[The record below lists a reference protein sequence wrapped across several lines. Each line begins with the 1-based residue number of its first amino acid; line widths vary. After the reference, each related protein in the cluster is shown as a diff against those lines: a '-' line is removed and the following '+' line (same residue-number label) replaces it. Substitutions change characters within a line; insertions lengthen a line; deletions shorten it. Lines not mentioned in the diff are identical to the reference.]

1 MAGEGGEPV
10 GRAEADEDQP
20 SPRVVMGL
28 VHLDQVLL
36 AGQSMPV
43 AQQHEDLHAADLAKG
58 DGLPA
63 GRFGEPQAGDI
74 DMDGFW
80 LRH

>member
-1 MAGEGGEPV
+1 
-10 GRAEADEDQP
+10 
-20 SPRVVMGL
+20 L

-43 AQQHEDLHAADLAKG
+43 AQQHQDLHATDLAEG

-63 GRFGEPQAGDI
+63 GRFDELDAGHVDVN
-74 DMDGFW
+74 GF
-80 LRH
+80 

>member
-1 MAGEGGEPV
+1 VAGERRESLR
-10 GRAEADEDQP
+10 RAETNQDQP
-20 SPRVVMGL
+20 DAGVVAGL

-43 AQQHEDLHAADLAKG
+43 AQQYQDLHAADLTEG

-63 GRFGEPQAGDI
+63 GRFG
-74 DMDGFW
+74 
-80 LRH
+80 

>member
-1 MAGEGGEPV
+1 VPGEGGEPV
-10 GRAEADEDQP
+10 GRAEADQDQP
-20 SPRVVMGL
+20 GPRVVMGL

-43 AQQHEDLHAADLAKG
+43 AQQHQDLHAADLTK
-58 DGLPA
+58 DDRLPG
-63 GRFGEPQAGDI
+63 GRFGEPQVGDI
-74 DMDGFW
+74 DMDGFR

>member
-1 MAGEGGEPV
+1 
-10 GRAEADEDQP
+10 
-20 SPRVVMGL
+20 

-43 AQQHEDLHAADLAKG
+43 AQQHQDLHAADRTEA

-63 GRFGEPQAGDI
+63 RRFGELDAGHVDVN
-74 DMDGFW
+74 G
-80 LRH
+80 L